1 MEELQSARRELLV
14 NVAKMYYI
22 ENMSQQQIAKELHM
36 SRSNISRLL
45 RSCSDN
51 KVVEIKIN
59 DVMSRE
65 PELALEI
72 KRAFN
77 LKDVLIASSHKNTE
91 KSRENVGALAS
102 VYLQRVLDDG
112 MVMGV
117 TSGRT
122 NYYVSLYIELPSIK
136 KVDVVQMVGGISG
149 KSIDTDG
156 QEITKRLARK
166 LNGTSYILHAPYMV
180 KTKQLKDLLLQ
191 ETIFASHFERFNDI
205 NVALLGIGS
214 PKLHLS
220 VQLQTGSLTKA
231 DSIQLLELGAV
242 ADICGKYFDINGKTC
257 NAGINERAI
266 AIDLETIKQIPTVI
280 GITAGLEKVKSCL
293 SILRSGYINV
303 LIIDEVLAEGLRQYI

>member
-1 MEELQSARRELLV
+1 MEELQLTRRELLV

-22 ENMSQQQIAKELHM
+22 ENLSQQQIARELHM

-65 PELALEI
+65 PKLANSI
-72 KRAFN
+72 KKAFS
-77 LKDVLIASSHKNTE
+77 LKDVMIASSHKNTE
-91 KSRENVGALAS
+91 RSRENVGALAS

-112 MVMGV
+112 MFLGV

-122 NYYVSLYIELPSIK
+122 NYYVSLHIELSGTK

-180 KTKQLKDLLLQ
+180 KTKLLKDLLLQ
-191 ETIFASHFERFNDI
+191 ETIFASHFERFNNI

-214 PKLHLS
+214 PKLYIPT
-220 VQLQTGSLTKA
+220 QLQNGSLTRA

-266 AIDLETIKQIPTVI
+266 AIDLESIKKIPTVI
-280 GITAGLEKVKSCL
+280 GITAGLEKVKPCI

-303 LIIDEVLAEGLRQYI
+303 LIIDEVLADGLSQYL

>member
-22 ENMSQQQIAKELHM
+22 ENMSQQQIAKQLHM
-36 SRSNISRLL
+36 SRSNVSRLL
-45 RSCSDN
+45 GSCSDN

-65 PELALEI
+65 PELALEL
-72 KRAFN
+72 KKAFG
-77 LKDVLIASSHKNTE
+77 LKDVLIASSHKNAE

-102 VYLQRVLDDG
+102 VYLQKALDDG
-112 MVMGV
+112 MLMGV

-122 NYYVSLYIELPSIK
+122 NYYVSLYIELPGTK
-136 KVDVVQMVGGISG
+136 KVDVVQMMGGISG

-180 KTKQLKDLLLQ
+180 KTKLLKDLLLQ
-191 ETIFASHFERFNDI
+191 ETIFASHFERFKDI
-205 NVALLGIGS
+205 DVALLGIGS
-214 PKLHLS
+214 PKLYLS
-220 VQLQTGSLTKA
+220 AQLQTGSFTKA

-266 AIDLETIKQIPTVI
+266 AIDLETLKQIPIVI
-280 GITAGLEKVKSCL
+280 GVTAGLEKVKPCL
-293 SILRSGYINV
+293 SILRSSYINV
-303 LIIDEVLAEGLRQYI
+303 LIIDEILAEGLSQYI